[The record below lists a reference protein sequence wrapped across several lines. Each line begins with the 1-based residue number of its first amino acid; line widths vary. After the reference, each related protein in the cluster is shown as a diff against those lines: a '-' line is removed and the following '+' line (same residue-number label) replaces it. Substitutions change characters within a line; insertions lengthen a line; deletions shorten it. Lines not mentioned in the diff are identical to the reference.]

1 MDALGGRIRRVAED
15 VFGYAALRPGQEQAI
30 CSVVQ
35 GRDTL
40 AVLPTGAGKSAIY
53 AIAGHLLDGPTIVV
67 SPLIALQRD
76 QVESLNA
83 FVEGSAGEANST
95 LRVAELRERFESYER
110 GDLEFLF
117 LSPEQLVKEE
127 TIERL
132 RSAKPS
138 LFVVDEAHCISA
150 WGHDF
155 RPEYLRLG
163 AAVEEVGRPPVLAL
177 TATAAP
183 PVRAEICDRLGLRD
197 PAVVVRGF
205 DRPNIRLSVR
215 RFLEEDEKVRGL
227 IDAVAGC
234 EGSGIVYVATRKR
247 TEEIANAFLERGVI
261 AVPYHAG
268 LPAKS
273 REVVHQQ
280 FMADEVQVVV
290 ATIAFGMGI
299 DKPDVRFVHHL
310 DISDSLDSYY
320 QELGRAGRDG
330 APAEATLFFRQEDL
344 GVRRFFAGGA
354 ALDRNRLALL
364 HKAIEVGGPD
374 LPVAELADELDLS
387 EGSVRIALH
396 RLADAGC
403 IEMRPAD
410 RVSLAECESLADAI
424 ESAVRAH
431 EVEQQVEQSRVEMMR
446 SYAEGTQC
454 RRSMLLSYFGEEYE
468 PPCDN
473 CDNCEAGRSEM
484 TDESSPFS
492 AGMRVEHAAWGGG
505 SVVRTE
511 GDQLVVLFDDKGYKT
526 LSLGLVIE
534 GDLLRRAG

>member
-1 MDALGGRIRRVAED
+1 YQIS
-15 VFGYAALRPGQEQAI
+15 GQLI
-30 CSVVQ
+30 
-35 GRDTL
+35 
-40 AVLPTGAGKSAIY
+40 
-53 AIAGHLLDGPTIVV
+53 DGPTIVV

-76 QVESLNA
+76 QVEALNA
-83 FVEGSAGEANST
+83 RIPGQAGEANST
-95 LRVAELRERFESYER
+95 VSVAELRERFAAYER
-110 GDLEFLF
+110 GDLEYLF
-117 LSPEQLVKEE
+117 LAPEQLVREE

-132 RSAKPS
+132 RGARPS

-163 AAVEEVGRPPVLAL
+163 AVVEELGRPTVLAL

-183 PVRAEICDRLGLRD
+183 PVRAEICERLHLRD
-197 PAVVVRGF
+197 PEVVVRGF
-205 DRPNIRLSVR
+205 DRPNIRLSVK
-215 RFLEEDEKVRGL
+215 RFVEEDDKVRSL
-227 IDAVAGC
+227 IECVGTS

-247 TEEIANAFLERGVI
+247 TQEIAHAFIEQGVI

-268 LPAKS
+268 LPPKS

-280 FMADEVQVVV
+280 FMADDVQVVV

-330 APAEATLFFRQEDL
+330 QPAEATLFFRQEDL
-344 GVRRFFAGGA
+344 GVRRFFAGGSG
-354 ALDRNRLALL
+354 LERDRLVLL
-364 HKAIEVGGPD
+364 HKAIELGGPD
-374 LPVAELADELDLS
+374 LAVRELADELQLS
-387 EGSVRIALH
+387 EGMVRVALH

-403 IEMRPAD
+403 IEMRPGD
-410 RVSLAECESLADAI
+410 RVSVAEHDDLGAAIDA
-424 ESAVRAH
+424 AVRAH

-454 RRSMLLSYFGEEYE
+454 RRAMLLTYFGEPFD
-468 PPCDN
+468 PPCGN
-473 CDNCEAGRSEM
+473 CDNCEAGRSE
-484 TDESSPFS
+484 TADETSPFS
-492 AGMRVEHAAWGGG
+492 AGSRVIHTAWGAG

-511 GDQLVVLFDDKGYKT
+511 GDQLVVLFDDRGYKT
-526 LSLGLVIE
+526 LSIELVVE
-534 GDLLRRAG
+534 GDLLKTAG